1 MGNRTIIASLQKR
14 LIASLPLNM
23 MIVRGWKDMRSL
35 VDKFSVALHPVA
47 LPFLVRYCIK
57 IKLTLI
63 KILVSI
69 AIMGQSLYGSACKRS
84 N

>member
-1 MGNRTIIASLQKR
+1 MGHWALVISLSLLPTPPNDDWERLEQHKEHFGEIIRVFASR
-14 LIASLPLNM
+14 C
-23 MIVRGWKDMRSL
+23 
-35 VDKFSVALHPVA
+35 

-63 KILVSI
+63 KILVGI
-69 AIMGQSLYGSACKRS
+69 AIMRQSLYGSAYKRS